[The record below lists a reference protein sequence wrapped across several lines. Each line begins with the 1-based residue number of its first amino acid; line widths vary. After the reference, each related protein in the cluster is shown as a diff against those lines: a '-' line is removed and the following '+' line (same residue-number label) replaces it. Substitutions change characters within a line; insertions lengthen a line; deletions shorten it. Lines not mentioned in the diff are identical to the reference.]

1 LTESPGKE
9 PVKNHHNFA
18 SDDED
23 DTLLFAR
30 MQEYVLEHYPNPQRI
45 GCLDRDTLSTFVM
58 APGKLDLSDLKYLH
72 IVKCAECTREL
83 MELRRIREEQLQ
95 QVPIRSAS
103 SPRTGLPLLLSRKFR
118 AAAMSMCALAVAA
131 VCSWKIH
138 FGKSAATASNEAEV
152 SVTIDLSSDVVS
164 RSVEAAS
171 PERPTSLPR
180 KLVNLHLIL
189 PYYSPAG
196 NYRVTV
202 SRERSSS
209 SVEALVAAA
218 AIIQGPRTEIF
229 VKLDLRKVHAG
240 SYFLG
245 TIREGDGASSFH
257 PLDLD

>member
-1 LTESPGKE
+1 
-9 PVKNHHNFA
+9 VKNHHNFA

-23 DTLLFAR
+23 DTLLFDK

-45 GCLDRDTLSTFVM
+45 GCLDHATLTTFVET
-58 APGKLDLSDLKYLH
+58 PGKLDLSDLKYLH
-72 IVKCAECTREL
+72 ILKCAECTREL
-83 MELRRIREEQLQ
+83 MELRRIREERLQ

-103 SPRTGLPLLLSRKFR
+103 SPRTGLPLFLSRKFR
-118 AAAMSMCALAVAA
+118 AAAMSMCALVVAA
-131 VCSWKIH
+131 VGIWKIH

-164 RSVEAAS
+164 RSVKAAS

-180 KLVNLHLIL
+180 KLVNLNLIL
-189 PYYSPAG
+189 PYHSPAG

-209 SVEALVAAA
+209 SIEALVTAA
-218 AIIQGPRTEIF
+218 AIVQGPRTEIF
-229 VKLDLRKVHAG
+229 VKLDIRKVRAG
-240 SYFLG
+240 AYFLG
-245 TIREGDGASSFH
+245 MMCEGDGASSFD